1 MKNIFARTK
10 IFSCSAPRAAEELD
24 AGGRGGQPGVP
35 AAAGAGGEGDEEQ
48 QARGGRHLPHQVR
61 TFTEDTVMI
70 STVNT
75 VFARAAQI
83 HPDNVVVRTLR
94 GKALLMCG
102 QYEAALEVGSERR
115 CR

>member
-1 MKNIFARTK
+1 
-10 IFSCSAPRAAEELD
+10 
-24 AGGRGGQPGVP
+24 
-35 AAAGAGGEGDEEQ
+35 
-48 QARGGRHLPHQVR
+48 
-61 TFTEDTVMI
+61 MI

-102 QYEAALEVGSERR
+102 QYEAALEVGSEKR

>member
-1 MKNIFARTK
+1 
-10 IFSCSAPRAAEELD
+10 
-24 AGGRGGQPGVP
+24 
-35 AAAGAGGEGDEEQ
+35 
-48 QARGGRHLPHQVR
+48 
-61 TFTEDTVMI
+61 MI

-102 QYEAALEVGSERR
+102 QYEAALEVGSETKGVMSLVEEAHF
-115 CR
+115 CFLNIVQTIA